1 MKHLLND
8 MSQEEMNSIREQH
21 AGGKKITV
29 ENFSNMVN
37 KKLGEVPTLISEQS
51 SNAKQVAGPFTKKFS
66 NSRDWKLYIFQ
77 DGSKFY
83 VYVTYESDKEPKLM
97 KLNNGQG
104 FPNQKEAQKEI
115 DNIIENLKEVSA
127 TGGTETPM
135 IESELDEQN
144 RLKAALKG
152 FGANRDERKSERQD
166 RRDARRK
173 EREEKREARRK
184 ERDEKNEANDQRS
197 ARARVLSYNDDFVKK
212 INNFVR
218 GLERDELVADNFGG
232 YIQKLRDI
240 SNLYKSEIKREL
252 NKMDLNKD
260 EE

>member
-37 KKLGEVPTLISEQS
+37 KKLGEVPTLISES
-51 SNAKQVAGPFTKKFS
+51 
-66 NSRDWKLYIFQ
+66 
-77 DGSKFY
+77 
-83 VYVTYESDKEPKLM
+83 
-97 KLNNGQG
+97 
-104 FPNQKEAQKEI
+104 
-115 DNIIENLKEVSA
+115 
-127 TGGTETPM
+127 
-135 IESELDEQN
+135 ESELDEQN

-166 RRDARRK
+166 KRDARRK

-212 INNFVR
+212 INDFVR

-240 SNLYKSEIKREL
+240 SNLYKRDIKGEL
-252 NKMDLNKD
+252 QNMDLNQD

>member
-37 KKLGEVPTLISEQS
+37 KKLGEVPTILSES
-51 SNAKQVAGPFTKKFS
+51 
-66 NSRDWKLYIFQ
+66 
-77 DGSKFY
+77 
-83 VYVTYESDKEPKLM
+83 
-97 KLNNGQG
+97 
-104 FPNQKEAQKEI
+104 
-115 DNIIENLKEVSA
+115 
-127 TGGTETPM
+127 
-135 IESELDEQN
+135 ESELDEQN

-166 RRDARRK
+166 KRDARK
-173 EREEKREARRK
+173 AEREAKREARRK
-184 ERDEKNEANDQRS
+184 ERGERDEANDERS

-212 INNFVR
+212 INDFVR

-240 SNLYKSEIKREL
+240 SNLYKRDIKGEL
-252 NKMDLNKD
+252 QNMDLNQD

>member
-8 MSQEEMNSIREQH
+8 MSQEETNSIREQH

-37 KKLGEVPTLISEQS
+37 KKLGEVPTLISES
-51 SNAKQVAGPFTKKFS
+51 
-66 NSRDWKLYIFQ
+66 
-77 DGSKFY
+77 
-83 VYVTYESDKEPKLM
+83 
-97 KLNNGQG
+97 
-104 FPNQKEAQKEI
+104 
-115 DNIIENLKEVSA
+115 
-127 TGGTETPM
+127 
-135 IESELDEQN
+135 ESELDEQN

-166 RRDARRK
+166 KRDARK
-173 EREEKREARRK
+173 AEREAKREARRK

-197 ARARVLSYNDDFVKK
+197 ARARVLSYNDDFVRKVD
-212 INNFVR
+212 NFVL
-218 GLERDELVADNFGG
+218 GLQRDELVADNFGG

-240 SNLYKSEIKREL
+240 SNLYKRDIKGEL
-252 NKMDLNKD
+252 KNMDLNQD

>member
-21 AGGKKITV
+21 TGGKKITV

-37 KKLGEVPTLISEQS
+37 KKLGEVPTLISES
-51 SNAKQVAGPFTKKFS
+51 
-66 NSRDWKLYIFQ
+66 
-77 DGSKFY
+77 
-83 VYVTYESDKEPKLM
+83 
-97 KLNNGQG
+97 
-104 FPNQKEAQKEI
+104 
-115 DNIIENLKEVSA
+115 
-127 TGGTETPM
+127 
-135 IESELDEQN
+135 ESELDEQN

-166 RRDARRK
+166 IRDKKKA
-173 EREEKREARRK
+173 EREAEREAKRK
-184 ERDEKNEANDQRS
+184 KRDEKNEANDQRS

-212 INNFVR
+212 VNDFVR

-240 SNLYKSEIKREL
+240 SNLYKRDIKGEL
-252 NKMDLNKD
+252 QNMDLNQD

>member
-37 KKLGEVPTLISEQS
+37 KKLGEVPTILSES
-51 SNAKQVAGPFTKKFS
+51 
-66 NSRDWKLYIFQ
+66 
-77 DGSKFY
+77 
-83 VYVTYESDKEPKLM
+83 
-97 KLNNGQG
+97 
-104 FPNQKEAQKEI
+104 
-115 DNIIENLKEVSA
+115 
-127 TGGTETPM
+127 
-135 IESELDEQN
+135 ESELDEQN

-166 RRDARRK
+166 KRDARK
-173 EREEKREARRK
+173 AEREAKREAKRK

-212 INNFVR
+212 INDFVR

-240 SNLYKSEIKREL
+240 SNLYKRDIKGEL
-252 NKMDLNKD
+252 KNMDLNQD

>member
-37 KKLGEVPTLISEQS
+37 KKLGEVPTLISES
-51 SNAKQVAGPFTKKFS
+51 
-66 NSRDWKLYIFQ
+66 
-77 DGSKFY
+77 
-83 VYVTYESDKEPKLM
+83 
-97 KLNNGQG
+97 
-104 FPNQKEAQKEI
+104 
-115 DNIIENLKEVSA
+115 
-127 TGGTETPM
+127 
-135 IESELDEQN
+135 ESELDEQN

-166 RRDARRK
+166 RRDARK
-173 EREEKREARRK
+173 AEREAKREARRK

-197 ARARVLSYNDDFVKK
+197 ARGRVLSYNDDFVNKV
-212 INNFVR
+212 NDFVR
-218 GLERDELVADNFGG
+218 TLERDELVADNFGG

-240 SNLYKSEIKREL
+240 SNLYKRDIKGEL
-252 NKMDLNKD
+252 QNMDLNQD

>member
-37 KKLGEVPTLISEQS
+37 KKLGEVPTLISES
-51 SNAKQVAGPFTKKFS
+51 
-66 NSRDWKLYIFQ
+66 
-77 DGSKFY
+77 
-83 VYVTYESDKEPKLM
+83 
-97 KLNNGQG
+97 
-104 FPNQKEAQKEI
+104 
-115 DNIIENLKEVSA
+115 
-127 TGGTETPM
+127 
-135 IESELDEQN
+135 ESELDEQN

-166 RRDARRK
+166 KRDARK
-173 EREEKREARRK
+173 AEREAKREARRK
-184 ERDEKNEANDQRS
+184 ERDEKDEANDQRS
-197 ARARVLSYNDDFVKK
+197 ARGRVLSYNNDFVNKV
-212 INNFVR
+212 NDFVR
-218 GLERDELVADNFGG
+218 TLESDELVADNFGG

-240 SNLYKSEIKREL
+240 SNLYKRDIKGEL
-252 NKMDLNKD
+252 QNMDLNQD

>member
-37 KKLGEVPTLISEQS
+37 KKLGEVPTLISES
-51 SNAKQVAGPFTKKFS
+51 
-66 NSRDWKLYIFQ
+66 
-77 DGSKFY
+77 
-83 VYVTYESDKEPKLM
+83 
-97 KLNNGQG
+97 
-104 FPNQKEAQKEI
+104 
-115 DNIIENLKEVSA
+115 
-127 TGGTETPM
+127 
-135 IESELDEQN
+135 ESELDEQN

-152 FGANRDERKSERQD
+152 IGANRDERKSERQD

-173 EREEKREARRK
+173 EREEKRESRRK

-197 ARARVLSYNDDFVKK
+197 ARASVLSYNDDFVKK

-240 SNLYKSEIKREL
+240 SNLYKGDIKGEL
-252 NKMDLNKD
+252 KNMDLNQD

>member
-8 MSQEEMNSIREQH
+8 MSQEETNSIREQH

-37 KKLGEVPTLISEQS
+37 KKLGEVPTLISES
-51 SNAKQVAGPFTKKFS
+51 
-66 NSRDWKLYIFQ
+66 
-77 DGSKFY
+77 
-83 VYVTYESDKEPKLM
+83 
-97 KLNNGQG
+97 
-104 FPNQKEAQKEI
+104 
-115 DNIIENLKEVSA
+115 
-127 TGGTETPM
+127 
-135 IESELDEQN
+135 ESELDEQN

-166 RRDARRK
+166 KRDARK
-173 EREEKREARRK
+173 AEREAKREARRK

-197 ARARVLSYNDDFVKK
+197 ARARVLSYNDDFVRKVD
-212 INNFVR
+212 NFVL
-218 GLERDELVADNFGG
+218 GLQRDELVADNFGG

-240 SNLYKSEIKREL
+240 SNLYKSDIKGEL
-252 NKMDLNKD
+252 KNMDLNQD

>member
-37 KKLGEVPTLISEQS
+37 KKLGEVPTLISES
-51 SNAKQVAGPFTKKFS
+51 
-66 NSRDWKLYIFQ
+66 
-77 DGSKFY
+77 
-83 VYVTYESDKEPKLM
+83 
-97 KLNNGQG
+97 
-104 FPNQKEAQKEI
+104 
-115 DNIIENLKEVSA
+115 
-127 TGGTETPM
+127 
-135 IESELDEQN
+135 ESELDEQN

-152 FGANRDERKSERQD
+152 IGANRGVRKSERQD

-212 INNFVR
+212 INDFVR

-240 SNLYKSEIKREL
+240 SNLYKKDIKGEL
-252 NKMDLNKD
+252 QNMDLNQD

>member
-21 AGGKKITV
+21 VGGKKITV

-37 KKLGEVPTLISEQS
+37 KKLGEVPTLISES
-51 SNAKQVAGPFTKKFS
+51 
-66 NSRDWKLYIFQ
+66 
-77 DGSKFY
+77 
-83 VYVTYESDKEPKLM
+83 
-97 KLNNGQG
+97 
-104 FPNQKEAQKEI
+104 
-115 DNIIENLKEVSA
+115 
-127 TGGTETPM
+127 
-135 IESELDEQN
+135 ESELDEQN

-152 FGANRDERKSERQD
+152 IGANRGVRKSERQD

-184 ERDEKNEANDQRS
+184 ERDDKNEANDQRS

>member
-37 KKLGEVPTLISEQS
+37 KKLGEVPTLISES
-51 SNAKQVAGPFTKKFS
+51 
-66 NSRDWKLYIFQ
+66 
-77 DGSKFY
+77 
-83 VYVTYESDKEPKLM
+83 
-97 KLNNGQG
+97 
-104 FPNQKEAQKEI
+104 
-115 DNIIENLKEVSA
+115 
-127 TGGTETPM
+127 
-135 IESELDEQN
+135 ESELDEQN

-152 FGANRDERKSERQD
+152 IGANRGVRKSERQD

-240 SNLYKSEIKREL
+240 SNLYKGDIKGEL
-252 NKMDLNKD
+252 KNMDLNQD

>member
-21 AGGKKITV
+21 IGGKKITV

-37 KKLGEVPTLISEQS
+37 KKLGEVPTILSESES
-51 SNAKQVAGPFTKKFS
+51 SLVGM
-66 NSRDWKLYIFQ
+66 
-77 DGSKFY
+77 
-83 VYVTYESDKEPKLM
+83 E
-97 KLNNGQG
+97 G
-104 FPNQKEAQKEI
+104 F
-115 DNIIENLKEVSA
+115 D
-127 TGGTETPM
+127 T
-135 IESELDEQN
+135 ELDEQN

-166 RRDARRK
+166 KRDARK
-173 EREEKREARRK
+173 AEREAKREARRK
-184 ERDEKNEANDQRS
+184 ERDEKDEANDERS

-212 INNFVR
+212 INDFVR

-252 NKMDLNKD
+252 NKMDLNQD

>member
-37 KKLGEVPTLISEQS
+37 KKLGEVPTLISES
-51 SNAKQVAGPFTKKFS
+51 
-66 NSRDWKLYIFQ
+66 
-77 DGSKFY
+77 
-83 VYVTYESDKEPKLM
+83 
-97 KLNNGQG
+97 
-104 FPNQKEAQKEI
+104 
-115 DNIIENLKEVSA
+115 
-127 TGGTETPM
+127 
-135 IESELDEQN
+135 ESELDEQN

-152 FGANRDERKSERQD
+152 IGANRGVRKSERQD

-173 EREEKREARRK
+173 EREEKRESRRK

-212 INNFVR
+212 INDFVR

-252 NKMDLNKD
+252 NKMDLNQD

>member
-21 AGGKKITV
+21 TGGKKITL

-37 KKLGEVPTLISEQS
+37 KKLGEVPTLISES
-51 SNAKQVAGPFTKKFS
+51 
-66 NSRDWKLYIFQ
+66 
-77 DGSKFY
+77 
-83 VYVTYESDKEPKLM
+83 
-97 KLNNGQG
+97 
-104 FPNQKEAQKEI
+104 
-115 DNIIENLKEVSA
+115 
-127 TGGTETPM
+127 
-135 IESELDEQN
+135 ESELDEQN

-152 FGANRDERKSERQD
+152 IGANRDVRKSERQD
-166 RRDARRK
+166 KRDARK
-173 EREEKREARRK
+173 AEREAKREARRK

-212 INNFVR
+212 VNDFVR

-232 YIQKLRDI
+232 YIQKLRNI
-240 SNLYKSEIKREL
+240 SNLYKRDIKGEL
-252 NKMDLNKD
+252 KNMDLNQD

>member
-37 KKLGEVPTLISEQS
+37 KKLGEVPTILSES
-51 SNAKQVAGPFTKKFS
+51 
-66 NSRDWKLYIFQ
+66 
-77 DGSKFY
+77 
-83 VYVTYESDKEPKLM
+83 
-97 KLNNGQG
+97 
-104 FPNQKEAQKEI
+104 
-115 DNIIENLKEVSA
+115 
-127 TGGTETPM
+127 
-135 IESELDEQN
+135 ESELDEQN

-166 RRDARRK
+166 KRDARK
-173 EREEKREARRK
+173 AEREAKREAKRK

-212 INNFVR
+212 INDFVR

-240 SNLYKSEIKREL
+240 SNLYKRDIKGEL
-252 NKMDLNKD
+252 QNMDLNQD

>member
-21 AGGKKITV
+21 VGGKKITV

-37 KKLGEVPTLISEQS
+37 KKLGEVPTLISES
-51 SNAKQVAGPFTKKFS
+51 
-66 NSRDWKLYIFQ
+66 
-77 DGSKFY
+77 
-83 VYVTYESDKEPKLM
+83 
-97 KLNNGQG
+97 
-104 FPNQKEAQKEI
+104 
-115 DNIIENLKEVSA
+115 
-127 TGGTETPM
+127 
-135 IESELDEQN
+135 ESELDEQGLGSRIRAGLSGN
-144 RLKAALKG
+144 K
-152 FGANRDERKSERQD
+152 ANRDERKSERQD
-166 RRDARRK
+166 RRDARK
-173 EREEKREARRK
+173 AEREAKREARRK

-197 ARARVLSYNDDFVKK
+197 ARGRVLSYNNDFVNKV
-212 INNFVR
+212 NDFVR
-218 GLERDELVADNFGG
+218 TLESDELVADNFGG

>member
-37 KKLGEVPTLISEQS
+37 KKLGEVPTLISES
-51 SNAKQVAGPFTKKFS
+51 
-66 NSRDWKLYIFQ
+66 
-77 DGSKFY
+77 
-83 VYVTYESDKEPKLM
+83 
-97 KLNNGQG
+97 
-104 FPNQKEAQKEI
+104 
-115 DNIIENLKEVSA
+115 
-127 TGGTETPM
+127 
-135 IESELDEQN
+135 ESELDEQN

-152 FGANRDERKSERQD
+152 IGANRGVRKSERQD

-212 INNFVR
+212 INDFVR

-240 SNLYKSEIKREL
+240 SNLYKRDIKGEL
-252 NKMDLNKD
+252 QNMDLNQD

>member
-37 KKLGEVPTLISEQS
+37 KKLGEVPTLISES
-51 SNAKQVAGPFTKKFS
+51 
-66 NSRDWKLYIFQ
+66 
-77 DGSKFY
+77 
-83 VYVTYESDKEPKLM
+83 
-97 KLNNGQG
+97 
-104 FPNQKEAQKEI
+104 
-115 DNIIENLKEVSA
+115 
-127 TGGTETPM
+127 
-135 IESELDEQN
+135 ESELDEQN

-166 RRDARRK
+166 KRDARK
-173 EREEKREARRK
+173 AEREAKREAKRK

-212 INNFVR
+212 INDFVR

-240 SNLYKSEIKREL
+240 SNLYKRDIKGEL
-252 NKMDLNKD
+252 QNMDLNQD

>member
-37 KKLGEVPTLISEQS
+37 KKLGEVPTLISES
-51 SNAKQVAGPFTKKFS
+51 
-66 NSRDWKLYIFQ
+66 
-77 DGSKFY
+77 
-83 VYVTYESDKEPKLM
+83 
-97 KLNNGQG
+97 
-104 FPNQKEAQKEI
+104 
-115 DNIIENLKEVSA
+115 
-127 TGGTETPM
+127 
-135 IESELDEQN
+135 ESELDEQGLGSRIRAGLSGN
-144 RLKAALKG
+144 K
-152 FGANRDERKSERQD
+152 ANRDERKSERQD
-166 RRDARRK
+166 KRDARK
-173 EREEKREARRK
+173 AEREAKREAKRK

-212 INNFVR
+212 INDFVR

>member
-21 AGGKKITV
+21 TGGKKITV

-37 KKLGEVPTLISEQS
+37 KKLGEVPTLISES
-51 SNAKQVAGPFTKKFS
+51 
-66 NSRDWKLYIFQ
+66 
-77 DGSKFY
+77 
-83 VYVTYESDKEPKLM
+83 
-97 KLNNGQG
+97 
-104 FPNQKEAQKEI
+104 
-115 DNIIENLKEVSA
+115 
-127 TGGTETPM
+127 
-135 IESELDEQN
+135 ESELDEQGLGSRIRAGLSGN
-144 RLKAALKG
+144 K
-152 FGANRDERKSERQD
+152 ANRDERKSERQD
-166 RRDARRK
+166 KRDARK
-173 EREEKREARRK
+173 AEREAKREAKRK

-252 NKMDLNKD
+252 NKMDLNQD

>member
-37 KKLGEVPTLISEQS
+37 KKLGEVPTLISES
-51 SNAKQVAGPFTKKFS
+51 
-66 NSRDWKLYIFQ
+66 
-77 DGSKFY
+77 
-83 VYVTYESDKEPKLM
+83 
-97 KLNNGQG
+97 
-104 FPNQKEAQKEI
+104 
-115 DNIIENLKEVSA
+115 
-127 TGGTETPM
+127 
-135 IESELDEQN
+135 ESELDEQGLGSRIRAGLSGN
-144 RLKAALKG
+144 K
-152 FGANRDERKSERQD
+152 ANRDERKSERQD
-166 RRDARRK
+166 KRDARK
-173 EREEKREARRK
+173 AEREAKREARRK
-184 ERDEKNEANDQRS
+184 ERDEKDEANDQRS

-212 INNFVR
+212 INDFVR

-252 NKMDLNKD
+252 NKMDLNQD